1 YDMTDMMANRGGVQH
16 TEMTSREVQI
26 KYEAMDDIE
35 KQNTAHPYEIITIPD
50 GESVDGRD
58 FVNWNSKSDGSGT
71 VYTSGEK
78 LSIPD
83 HDISLY
89 AQYEAV
95 PYNITHELNDGK
107 FINENVAKTYTID
120 DEIALPL
127 AEDVEK
133 SGYTFEGWYDN
144 PSFEGE
150 NLTSISAGSFG
161 DKTFYAKWTK
171 LTAVDEEAV
180 LAVEEM
186 INQLPSVNELR
197 IEDKEK
203 VEEAREAYNQLTN
216 KEQELVSN
224 INKLIELEEKL
235 SILIEEAKNQA
246 AANKIAEMINALPEI
261 ETITLDN
268 KKTVEETRIAYN
280 RLTDVQK
287 QLVTNIEK
295 INALEIEIE
304 QLQAAHDLEKA
315 QEVDELMEQL
325 PTIEELT
332 LEHKEQIDEIRLAF
346 YSLTPAQKE
355 RMEYIELFEA
365 MEAKWFELE

>member
-1 YDMTDMMANRGGVQH
+1 
-16 TEMTSREVQI
+16 
-26 KYEAMDDIE
+26 
-35 KQNTAHPYEIITIPD
+35 
-50 GESVDGRD
+50 
-58 FVNWNSKSDGSGT
+58 
-71 VYTSGEK
+71 
-78 LSIPD
+78 
-83 HDISLY
+83 
-89 AQYEAV
+89 
-95 PYNITHELNDGK
+95 
-107 FINENVAKTYTID
+107 
-120 DEIALPL
+120 
-127 AEDVEK
+127 
-133 SGYTFEGWYDN
+133 
-144 PSFEGE
+144 
-150 NLTSISAGSFG
+150 
-161 DKTFYAKWTK
+161 
-171 LTAVDEEAV
+171 
-180 LAVEEM
+180 
-186 INQLPSVNELR
+186 INQLPSVNELS

-235 SILIEEAKNQA
+235 SILIEEAKNQE

-280 RLTDVQK
+280 SLTDVQK

-295 INALEIEIE
+295 LNALEMEIE

-365 MEAKWFELE
+365 MEAKWFELEQKEKDEIAANKVEMMIEGLPEPQDVALDDKAMIQNVREAYDHLTPSQKELVPNLAKLEQIETALEKLEKELADQTAANEVMNRIEFLPEVDEATLDDKEEISRVREEFNQLTEDQKNLVANEEKLLQLEEKIKGLEEEKEQADKKSAKEVEEKINALPTVEEL